1 MAIFKCKMCGGTLEI
16 DNTSVALC
24 EYCGTKQTVPVADD
38 EKKLGLYARA
48 NKLRIMCEFDKA
60 AGIYESIVT
69 EFPEESEAYWGLCLC
84 NYGIE
89 YVNDPVTNKKVPTC
103 HRSSFDSIFDSND
116 FEMVMENADSNAR
129 SIYRE
134 EAKVIEDIRK
144 SIIEVSSKEEPYD
157 IFICYKETDEKGDRT
172 IDSVIAQDVYNA
184 LIEKG
189 YRVFFSR
196 ITLEDKLGQEYEPY
210 IFAALNSAKV
220 MLAFGTNYEYF
231 NAVWVKNE
239 WSRFLNFIEK
249 GEKKTLIPCYKNID
263 AYDMPKEFAK
273 LQAQDMGKVG
283 AIQDLVRGVE
293 KIIQKNKPI
302 STRDNIINNSSSATV
317 DSLLKR
323 AHMFLEDGDWTSAD
337 EYYEKVLDINPECAE
352 AYLGELMV
360 DLKVCKQSDLKN
372 CIEPFDTNSFYQ
384 KIIRFADTKLT
395 NELKEDILYINE
407 RNEIARKD
415 SIYEKAISIYQKSKT
430 AYRYKKRELYKEAY
444 NLLDT
449 ISDWKDSAQIS
460 EEIRALDEALRIED
474 EQKDIEIKRIAEEHK
489 LKTKRW
495 ITFGTPILVVF
506 ILFLLTL
513 INVIIPSIK
522 YNSAIKFMNNK
533 EYQKA
538 IDCFVN
544 FEDYK
549 DSSAQIQECYY
560 LLATGY
566 FDNGNYNGAIDS
578 YSNVKDYKDSQNQIN
593 ECYYLIATEFF
604 NNKEYDEAILSY
616 KQIDTYK
623 DSKTQIQISNY
634 LLGKDYLASGN
645 LNKAAISFGK
655 AGNYLDAKKQSRAI
669 WDKIAVRETIAAG
682 GHNSVALKLNGTVV
696 ATKIYTEGSTFN
708 DRNDEGQSNV
718 NGWKGIIAIA
728 ANEYYTFGLKSNGS
742 VTIAGKNSGNFDKI
756 SSWTDIVA
764 ISAGWSNIVG
774 LKSDG
779 NVVIAGVESSVE
791 SEVSSWTDIVAVSTG
806 RYVTA
811 GLKVDGTVVATAYQ
825 DEVSNWTD
833 IVAISAGDGH
843 VVGLKSNGTVV
854 VSGENNLYGKCDVF
868 DWCDIIA
875 ISAGRDSTIG
885 LKKDGTVVVAGK
897 VQSNGSDD
905 SKQPITSWK
914 NIVAIEAGSAHALG
928 LKADGTVVAAGNNW
942 NSELNVESWKNIKKI
957 D

>member
-16 DNTSVALC
+16 NNNETVAVC

-89 YVNDPVTNKKVPTC
+89 YVDDPVTSKKVPTC

-116 FEMVMENADSNAR
+116 FEMVMENADLNAR

-323 AHMFLEDGDWTSAD
+323 AYMFLEDGDWTSAD

-352 AYLGELMV
+352 AYLGKLMV
-360 DLKVCKQSDLKN
+360 DLKVSKQSDLKN
-372 CIEPFDTNSFYQ
+372 CEESFDANSFYQ
-384 KIIRFADTKLT
+384 KIIRFADAKLT
-395 NELKEDILYINE
+395 NELKEDISYINE

-430 AYRYKKRELYKEAY
+430 AYRYKKRELYQEAY
-444 NLLDT
+444 TMLDS
-449 ISDWKDSAQIS
+449 IGDWKDSTQIS
-460 EEIRALDEALRIED
+460 EEIKALDEALRIED
-474 EQKDIEIKRIAEEHK
+474 EENDAEWKRLE
-489 LKTKRW
+489 TKRKQKIKLATIIGTTIIIVG
-495 ITFGTPILVVF
+495 IT
-506 ILFLLTL
+506 
-513 INVIIPSIK
+513 IIIIVNSITNNNK
-522 YNSAIKFMNNK
+522 YNN
-533 EYQKA
+533 A
-538 IDCFVN
+538 IDLMDANNTEEAVLAFR
-544 FEDYK
+544 ELGDYK
-549 DSSAQIQECYY
+549 DSVGKCLELQ
-560 LLATGY
+560 LVDATVG
-566 FDNGNYNGAIDS
+566 
-578 YSNVKDYKDSQNQIN
+578 
-593 ECYYLIATEFF
+593 
-604 NNKEYDEAILSY
+604 
-616 KQIDTYK
+616 
-623 DSKTQIQISNY
+623 
-634 LLGKDYLASGN
+634 
-645 LNKAAISFGK
+645 
-655 AGNYLDAKKQSRAI
+655 
-669 WDKIAVRETIAAG
+669 DKIIF
-682 GHNSVALKLNGTVV
+682 
-696 ATKIYTEGSTFN
+696 GSYEQ
-708 DRNDEGQSNV
+708 DYS
-718 NGWKGIIAIA
+718 
-728 ANEYYTFGLKSNGS
+728 
-742 VTIAGKNSGNFDKI
+742 
-756 SSWTDIVA
+756 
-764 ISAGWSNIVG
+764 
-774 LKSDG
+774 
-779 NVVIAGVESSVE
+779 IAGVEPIEWRILDIQEDKLLLISENSIEWQPYNKTDFEVTWRDCTLREYLNSSFFKTAFSKKERDKILMTANENGANDRVFLLDRE
-791 SEVSSWTDIVAVSTG
+791 EAELYFKSKEDRVALPSKYVNSLIDYNSYEDSSWWLRCTTS
-806 RYVTA
+806 Y
-811 GLKVDGTVVATAYQ
+811 
-825 DEVSNWTD
+825 
-833 IVAISAGDGH
+833 
-843 VVGLKSNGTVV
+843 
-854 VSGENNLYGKCDVF
+854 
-868 DWCDIIA
+868 
-875 ISAGRDSTIG
+875 
-885 LKKDGTVVVAGK
+885 
-897 VQSNGSDD
+897 DD
-905 SKQPITSWK
+905 
-914 NIVAIEAGSAHALG
+914 NLG
-928 LKADGTVVAAGNNW
+928 LFTSYDAAQVEDGGNNYGSGISKYEGAVRPVIW
-942 NSELNVESWKNIKKI
+942 IEK
-957 D
+957 